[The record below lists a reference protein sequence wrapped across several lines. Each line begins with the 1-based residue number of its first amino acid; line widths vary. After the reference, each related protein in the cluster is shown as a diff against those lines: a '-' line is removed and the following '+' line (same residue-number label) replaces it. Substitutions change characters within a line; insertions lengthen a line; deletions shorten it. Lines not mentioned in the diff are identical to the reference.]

1 MNVIF
6 ASHEASEVK
15 LLKIRLSKLSRPSEV
30 NASSD
35 AKEIPADLR
44 YVIVKQIGVT
54 SDGLL
59 KLPENGSFLGDIIV
73 VDAAI
78 TGDRTREAVRDAATK
93 APGVPI
99 ILLTDPEDEVSI
111 IDALNAGATDC
122 IPKTNK
128 YLHRLL
134 PAVEREIRR
143 RILAR
148 ERTDI
153 SSREERLRQIV
164 ERVPVGVSVLA
175 PDGTFLAINQAGL
188 RLMGA
193 AQLNQIVGKNFLHFI
208 AQEDREK
215 ILEFL
220 TTVSQGTNA
229 SILLDWKG
237 LDGTGIVLKLIA
249 TPMVKQGI
257 SGAAVLTGIY
267 STEDFPK
274 NEKSEEEAQESE
286 ELKTAFQELDVRFKE
301 LQEEHTLQKSKWEA
315 AAKKDEAVL
324 QELEQK
330 ARKAEEQLTA
340 LQADLQE
347 SQGKRTELENKLRE
361 IEEHRNKTTEDY
373 GMERSRWER
382 IEQELEQRA
391 QEAEEQ
397 RAALQADLQESQGK
411 RTELETAL
419 HEVEEKGRQQADD
432 FDAERS
438 QWEQTRQ
445 QWDQK
450 FQEINEQRV
459 ELENT
464 LREIEEHQNRTKEDY
479 GTERSQWE
487 RIEQELEQRAQEAEE
502 QRAALRADLQESEER
517 RTELETA
524 LHEVEE
530 KRRQQ
535 AEDFDA
541 ERSRWEQTRQQWDQ
555 KFQEIDEQRA
565 EMKITM
571 QEAGEQLTAIEES
584 LRDSEEKRRQQAEA
598 FNVERS
604 QWEQTH
610 QQRDQKFQKTEEQ
623 LAGLQTAL
631 EESGG
636 KQAALETALREAEEN
651 GKKAA
656 KAFNEERARW
666 EQMNRELERRT
677 RETEEQLAGQK
688 ATLQGS
694 EDQQTALE
702 TALRESEEKQKQ
714 LTETYEVE
722 RSRWEQTRLEW
733 EQRLQQ
739 SEEQYSARLQQ
750 TIQETED
757 RYGRI
762 FEESQAKE
770 SQLEELRQR
779 VQQLKLELHE
789 LQSEFSKGKLGHQRL
804 LKNTSAGILHTNL
817 EGRVLDCNDTAAR
830 MFGYDGIKEAMSQT
844 DENKVF
850 SVYSYQGVFKE
861 RLLQEGR
868 LENIEWSSL
877 DRNGRLIR
885 FRENAVLMKNP
896 KGEGFLVERVL
907 TDRTQFYML
916 REENR
921 RMRKIGSTS
930 DLVGA
935 AVKNLNNLC
944 ESLSQCGKL
953 LKEAPDDGNSV
964 RRVAEKLLKD
974 ATWGSKHAQQFFEAS
989 MKADQ
994 NPAVIN
1000 LNEILSKNDT
1010 VLHSLVGEDID
1021 LQIICSPGLSLVM
1034 ADRQKMIQ
1042 LISNFVVSSL
1052 KILPLGGTVTIETE
1066 NVEIDASTCGQSSE
1080 IPSGTYVQMTIK
1092 LDGCE
1097 ILPERRLT
1105 HNQSI
1110 VDRMGGWIESMND
1123 PQSGNMYKIYFPRI
1137 ESFSGGT
1144 AWLQDSPKA
1153 DPAEF

>member
-6 ASHEASEVK
+6 ASQEASEVK
-15 LLKIRLSKLSRPSEV
+15 LLKIRLSKLSRPSQDD
-30 NASSD
+30 ASSN
-35 AKEIPADLR
+35 AREIPADLR

-78 TGDRTREAVRDAATK
+78 TGARTQEAVKDAASK

-111 IDALNAGATDC
+111 IDALSAGATDC

-134 PAVEREIRR
+134 PVVEREIRR
-143 RILAR
+143 GILAR
-148 ERTDI
+148 EKTDI

-164 ERVPVGVSVLA
+164 ERVPVGVSVIA
-175 PDGTFLAINQAGL
+175 PDGTFLAINQTGL
-188 RLMGA
+188 KLMGA

-220 TTVSQGTNA
+220 TTVSNGTNA

-237 LDGTGIVLKLIA
+237 LDGTGTVLKLIA
-249 TPMVKQGI
+249 TPMLKQGI

-274 NEKSEEEAQESE
+274 NEKSEEETQENE
-286 ELKTAFQELDVRFKE
+286 ELKKALQELDVRFKE

-315 AAKKDEAVL
+315 AGKQDEAVL
-324 QELEQK
+324 QELEQR
-330 ARKAEEQLTA
+330 AR
-340 LQADLQE
+340 
-347 SQGKRTELENKLRE
+347 
-361 IEEHRNKTTEDY
+361 
-373 GMERSRWER
+373 
-382 IEQELEQRA
+382 
-391 QEAEEQ
+391 EAEEQ
-397 RAALQADLQESQGK
+397 RAALQATLQESEGRRTELENTLREIEEHRNRTTEDYSTERSQWEQIKQELEQKAREAEEQRAALQATLRESEGR

-419 HEVEEKGRQQADD
+419 HESEEKRRQQAND

-438 QWEQTRQ
+438 RWGQTRQ

-459 ELENT
+459 ELENA
-464 LREIEEHQNRTKEDY
+464 LREIEEHRDRTTEDY
-479 GTERSQWE
+479 STERSQWE
-487 RIEQELEQRAQEAEE
+487 RIKQELEQKARETEE
-502 QRAALRADLQESEER
+502 QRAALQADLRESEGR
-517 RTELETA
+517 RTEMETA
-524 LHEVEE
+524 LHESEE

-571 QEAGEQLTAIEES
+571 QEAGEQLTAIEKS
-584 LRDSEEKRRQQAEA
+584 LRESEEKRKQQAEA
-598 FNVERS
+598 FNTERS
-604 QWEQTH
+604 QWERIKQELEQKARETDE
-610 QQRDQKFQKTEEQ
+610 QQ
-623 LAGLQTAL
+623 AGLR
-631 EESGG
+631 G
-636 KQAALETALREAEEN
+636 
-651 GKKAA
+651 
-656 KAFNEERARW
+656 
-666 EQMNRELERRT
+666 
-677 RETEEQLAGQK
+677 
-688 ATLQGS
+688 TLQGS
-694 EDQQTALE
+694 EGQQTALE

-714 LTETYEVE
+714 LAEANEIE
-722 RSRWEQTRLEW
+722 RSQWEQTRLEW
-733 EQRLQQ
+733 EQRLRQ
-739 SEEQYSARLQQ
+739 SEEQHSAQLQK
-750 TIQETED
+750 TIQEAED

-762 FEESQAKE
+762 FEESRSKE

-779 VQQLKLELHE
+779 VQQLKSDLHE
-789 LQSEFSKGKLGHQRL
+789 LQSEFSKGRLGHQRL
-804 LKNTSAGILHTNL
+804 LENTSAGILQTTL
-817 EGRVLDCNDTAAR
+817 EGRVLDCNETAAR

-850 SVYSYQGVFKE
+850 SIYSYQGIFKE

-916 REENR
+916 HEENR
-921 RMRKIGSTS
+921 RMRKVGSTT

-944 ESLSQCGKL
+944 ESLAQCGKL
-953 LKEAPDDGNSV
+953 LKDAPDDGNSV
-964 RRVAEKLLKD
+964 RQVAEKLLKD
-974 ATWGSKHAQQFFEAS
+974 ATWGSKHAHQFFEAS

-1000 LNEILSKNDT
+1000 LNEILSENDT
-1010 VLHSLVGEDID
+1010 LLHNLVGEDID
-1021 LQIICSPGLSLVM
+1021 LQIMCSPDLSLVM
-1034 ADRQKMIQ
+1034 AERQKMIQ

-1052 KILPLGGTVTIETE
+1052 KILPLGGAVTIETE
-1066 NVEIDASTCGQSSE
+1066 NVEIDESVRGQSSE
-1080 IPSGTYVQMTIK
+1080 IPPGIYVRMTISI
-1092 LDGCE
+1092 DGCE
-1097 ILPERRLT
+1097 ILAERRLT
-1105 HNQSI
+1105 HNKSI
-1110 VDRMGGWIESMND
+1110 VDRMGGWIETLND

-1137 ESFSGGT
+1137 EAFAGET
-1144 AWLQDSPKA
+1144 A
-1153 DPAEF
+1153 

>member
-6 ASHEASEVK
+6 ASQEASEVK
-15 LLKIRLSKLSRPSEV
+15 LLKIRLSKLSRPSQDD
-30 NASSD
+30 ASSN
-35 AKEIPADLR
+35 AREIPADLR

-78 TGDRTREAVRDAATK
+78 TGARTQEAVKDAASK

-111 IDALNAGATDC
+111 IDALSAGATDC

-134 PAVEREIRR
+134 PVVEREIRR
-143 RILAR
+143 GILAR
-148 ERTDI
+148 EKTDI

-164 ERVPVGVSVLA
+164 ERVPVGVSVIA
-175 PDGTFLAINQAGL
+175 PDGTFLAINQTGL
-188 RLMGA
+188 QLMGA

-220 TTVSQGTNA
+220 TTVSNGTNA

-237 LDGTGIVLKLIA
+237 LDGTGTVLKLIA
-249 TPMVKQGI
+249 TPMLKQGI

-274 NEKSEEEAQESE
+274 NEKSEEETQENE
-286 ELKTAFQELDVRFKE
+286 ELKKALQELDVRFKE

-315 AAKKDEAVL
+315 AGKQDEAVL
-324 QELEQK
+324 QELEQR
-330 ARKAEEQLTA
+330 AR
-340 LQADLQE
+340 
-347 SQGKRTELENKLRE
+347 
-361 IEEHRNKTTEDY
+361 
-373 GMERSRWER
+373 
-382 IEQELEQRA
+382 
-391 QEAEEQ
+391 EAEEQ
-397 RAALQADLQESQGK
+397 RAALQATLQESEGRRTELENTLREIEEHQNRTTEDYSTERSQWEQIKQELEQKAREAEEQRAALQATLRESEGR

-419 HEVEEKGRQQADD
+419 HESEEKRRQQAND

-438 QWEQTRQ
+438 RWGQTRQ

-459 ELENT
+459 ELENA
-464 LREIEEHQNRTKEDY
+464 LREIEEHRDRTTEDY
-479 GTERSQWE
+479 STERSQWE
-487 RIEQELEQRAQEAEE
+487 RIKQELEQKARETEE
-502 QRAALRADLQESEER
+502 QRAALQADLRESEGR
-517 RTELETA
+517 RTEMETA
-524 LHEVEE
+524 LHESEE

-571 QEAGEQLTAIEES
+571 QEAGEQLTAIEKS
-584 LRDSEEKRRQQAEA
+584 LRESEEKRKQQAEA
-598 FNVERS
+598 FNTERS
-604 QWEQTH
+604 QWERIKQELEQKARETDE
-610 QQRDQKFQKTEEQ
+610 QQ
-623 LAGLQTAL
+623 AGLR
-631 EESGG
+631 G
-636 KQAALETALREAEEN
+636 
-651 GKKAA
+651 
-656 KAFNEERARW
+656 
-666 EQMNRELERRT
+666 
-677 RETEEQLAGQK
+677 
-688 ATLQGS
+688 TLQGS
-694 EDQQTALE
+694 EGQQTALE

-714 LTETYEVE
+714 LAEANEIE
-722 RSRWEQTRLEW
+722 RSQWEQTRLEW
-733 EQRLQQ
+733 EQRLRQ
-739 SEEQYSARLQQ
+739 SEEQHSAQLQK
-750 TIQETED
+750 TIQEAED

-762 FEESQAKE
+762 FEESRSKE

-779 VQQLKLELHE
+779 VQQLKSDLHE
-789 LQSEFSKGKLGHQRL
+789 LQSEFSKGRLGHQRL
-804 LKNTSAGILHTNL
+804 LENTSAGILQTTL
-817 EGRVLDCNDTAAR
+817 EGRVLDCNETAAR

-850 SVYSYQGVFKE
+850 SIYSYQGIFKE

-916 REENR
+916 HEENR
-921 RMRKIGSTS
+921 RMRKVGSTT

-944 ESLSQCGKL
+944 ESLAQCGKL
-953 LKEAPDDGNSV
+953 LKDAPDDGNSV
-964 RRVAEKLLKD
+964 RQVAEKLLKD
-974 ATWGSKHAQQFFEAS
+974 ATWGSKHAHQFFEAS

-1000 LNEILSKNDT
+1000 LNEILSENDT
-1010 VLHSLVGEDID
+1010 LLHNLVGEDID
-1021 LQIICSPGLSLVM
+1021 LQIMCSPDLSLVM
-1034 ADRQKMIQ
+1034 AERQKMIQ

-1052 KILPLGGTVTIETE
+1052 KILPLGGAVTIETE
-1066 NVEIDASTCGQSSE
+1066 NVEIDESVRGQSSE
-1080 IPSGTYVQMTIK
+1080 IPPGIYVRMTISI
-1092 LDGCE
+1092 DGCE
-1097 ILPERRLT
+1097 ILAERRLT
-1105 HNQSI
+1105 HNKSI
-1110 VDRMGGWIESMND
+1110 VDRMGGWIETLND

-1137 ESFSGGT
+1137 EAFAGET
-1144 AWLQDSPKA
+1144 A
-1153 DPAEF
+1153 

>member
-6 ASHEASEVK
+6 ASKEASEVK
-15 LLKIRLSKLSRPSEV
+15 LLKIRLSKLSRPSQV
-30 NASSD
+30 DASSN

-54 SDGLL
+54 PDGLL

-78 TGDRTREAVRDAATK
+78 TGDRTQEAVKDAASK

-111 IDALNAGATDC
+111 IDALSAGATDC

-148 ERTDI
+148 EKTDI

-164 ERVPVGVSVLA
+164 ERVPVGVSVIA

-188 RLMGA
+188 KLMGA

-220 TTVSQGTNA
+220 TTVSNGTNA
-229 SILLDWKG
+229 SIMLDWTG
-237 LDGTGIVLKLIA
+237 LDGTRIVLKLIA
-249 TPMVKQGI
+249 TPMLKQGI

-267 STEDFPK
+267 STEDFPR
-274 NEKSEEEAQESE
+274 NEKSEEEAQESAV
-286 ELKTAFQELDVRFKE
+286 LKKTLQELDVRFKE

-315 AAKKDEAVL
+315 AAKQDETVL
-324 QELEQK
+324 LELQQK
-330 ARKAEEQLTA
+330 ARESEEQ
-340 LQADLQE
+340 
-347 SQGKRTELENKLRE
+347 G
-361 IEEHRNKTTEDY
+361 
-373 GMERSRWER
+373 
-382 IEQELEQRA
+382 
-391 QEAEEQ
+391 
-397 RAALQADLQESQGK
+397 AALQADL
-411 RTELETAL
+411 R
-419 HEVEEKGRQQADD
+419 
-432 FDAERS
+432 
-438 QWEQTRQ
+438 
-445 QWDQK
+445 
-450 FQEINEQRV
+450 
-459 ELENT
+459 
-464 LREIEEHQNRTKEDY
+464 
-479 GTERSQWE
+479 
-487 RIEQELEQRAQEAEE
+487 
-502 QRAALRADLQESEER
+502 ESEGK

-541 ERSRWEQTRQQWDQ
+541 ERSRWEQARQQWDQ
-555 KFQEIDEQRA
+555 QSQEIDEQRAELENRLREIEEHRNKSTEDYSTERSQWEQIKQELEQKVREAEEQRAALQADLQESEGKRTELETALHEVEGKQRQQAEDFDAERSRWEQARQQWDQQFQEIDEQRA
-565 EMKITM
+565 EMKITLR
-571 QEAGEQLTAIEES
+571 EAGEQLTAIERS
-584 LRDSEEKRRQQAEA
+584 LRESEEKRRQQAEDFDA
-598 FNVERS
+598 ERS
-604 QWEQTH
+604 RWEQTH
-610 QQRDQKFQKTEEQ
+610 QQGDSKYQETEEQ

-631 EESGG
+631 EESGQR
-636 KQAALETALREAEEN
+636 QAALETALGEAEEK

-656 KAFNEERARW
+656 AEFNAERSRW
-666 EQMNRELERRT
+666 EQTKRELERRT
-677 RETEEQLAGQK
+677 RETEDQLSGLK

-694 EDQQTALE
+694 EEQQTALE

-714 LTETYEVE
+714 LAETYEVE
-722 RSRWEQTRLEW
+722 RSRWEQNRLEW
-733 EQRLQQ
+733 EQRLRQ
-739 SEEQYSARLQQ
+739 SEEQYAARLQK
-750 TIQETED
+750 TIQEAED
-757 RYGRI
+757 RYGPI
-762 FEESQAKE
+762 FEESKSKE
-770 SQLEELRQR
+770 SQLKELRQR
-779 VQQLKLELHE
+779 VQQLTSDLQE
-789 LQSEFSKGKLGHQRL
+789 LQSEFSKGKLGHRRL
-804 LKNTSAGILHTNL
+804 LENTSVGILQTTL

-830 MFGYDGIKEAMSQT
+830 MFGYDGANEAMSQT
-844 DENKVF
+844 EENKVF
-850 SVYSYQGVFKE
+850 SIYSYQGVFKE

-877 DRNGRLIR
+877 NRNGRMIR
-885 FRENAVLMKNP
+885 FRENAVLVKNP
-896 KGEGFLVERVL
+896 KGEGVIVERVL

-921 RMRKIGSTS
+921 RMRKIGSTA

-944 ESLSQCGKL
+944 ESLAQCGKL

-964 RRVAEKLLKD
+964 RQVAEKLLKD
-974 ATWGSKHAQQFFEAS
+974 ATWGSKHAHQFFEAS

-1000 LNEILSKNDT
+1000 LNKILSDNDT
-1010 VLHSLVGEDID
+1010 LLHSLVGEDID
-1021 LQIICSPGLSLVM
+1021 LQIRCSPDSSLVM

-1052 KILPLGGTVTIETE
+1052 KILPLGGAVTIETE
-1066 NVEIDASTCGQSSE
+1066 NVEIDASACGQSSE
-1080 IPSGTYVQMTIK
+1080 IPSGTYVQMTISI
-1092 LDGCE
+1092 DGCE

-1105 HNQSI
+1105 HNKSI
-1110 VDRMGGWIESMND
+1110 VDRMGGWIETMND

-1137 ESFSGGT
+1137 EAFVGGT
-1144 AWLQDSPKA
+1144 ALSQDSPKA
-1153 DPAEF
+1153 DPTGV

>member
-1 MNVIF
+1 M
-6 ASHEASEVK
+6 S
-15 LLKIRLSKLSRPSEV
+15 LQ
-30 NASSD
+30 D
-35 AKEIPADLR
+35 A
-44 YVIVKQIGVT
+44 
-54 SDGLL
+54 
-59 KLPENGSFLGDIIV
+59 
-73 VDAAI
+73 
-78 TGDRTREAVRDAATK
+78 
-93 APGVPI
+93 
-99 ILLTDPEDEVSI
+99 
-111 IDALNAGATDC
+111 
-122 IPKTNK
+122 
-128 YLHRLL
+128 
-134 PAVEREIRR
+134 
-143 RILAR
+143 
-148 ERTDI
+148 
-153 SSREERLRQIV
+153 
-164 ERVPVGVSVLA
+164 
-175 PDGTFLAINQAGL
+175 
-188 RLMGA
+188 
-193 AQLNQIVGKNFLHFI
+193 
-208 AQEDREK
+208 
-215 ILEFL
+215 
-220 TTVSQGTNA
+220 
-229 SILLDWKG
+229 
-237 LDGTGIVLKLIA
+237 
-249 TPMVKQGI
+249 
-257 SGAAVLTGIY
+257 
-267 STEDFPK
+267 
-274 NEKSEEEAQESE
+274 
-286 ELKTAFQELDVRFKE
+286 
-301 LQEEHTLQKSKWEA
+301 
-315 AAKKDEAVL
+315 
-324 QELEQK
+324 
-330 ARKAEEQLTA
+330 
-340 LQADLQE
+340 LQE
-347 SQGKRTELENKLRE
+347 SQGKRTELENTLRE

-373 GMERSRWER
+373 STERSRWEQ
-382 IEQELEQRA
+382 IKQELEQRA